1 MTTPVVFV
9 SYSHDDLDH
18 KRWVLELSTRLRK
31 SGVDVILDQWDL
43 TAGQDLA
50 SFMSNSLEK
59 ADRVLMVCTPNY
71 VAKAN
76 EGKGGVGVERMI
88 LTAEYLSNIDSK
100 KVIPVIKK
108 YGTPAVPIFFQT
120 KLYIDFSKS
129 SEFEASFDDLL
140 RNILEQPLIKKP
152 EIGLSPFDKGVESKA
167 KPSHNPIL
175 NLMKIIIDH
184 YEKTGRHDID
194 ITRLH
199 NLQIASSRTMTDI
212 IINQALQ
219 LNLISRDTMNGCVWL
234 EDEGK
239 LYAVENE
246 LIQ

>member
-18 KRWVLELSTRLRK
+18 KRWVLELSTRLRR

-50 SFMSNSLEK
+50 SFMSNSLDK

-76 EGKGGVGVERMI
+76 KGKGGVGAERMI

-108 YGTPAVPIFFQT
+108 HGTPSVPTFFQT

-140 RNILEQPLIKKP
+140 RNILDQPLIKKP
-152 EIGLSPFDKGVESKA
+152 EIGLSPFDKDVESEA
-167 KPSHNPIL
+167 KPNHDPVL
-175 NLMKIIIDH
+175 DLMKVIIEQ
-184 YEKTGRHDID
+184 YEKTGRQDVD

-199 NLQIASSRTMTDI
+199 QLNIASSRTMTDI
-212 IINQALQ
+212 IINQAAQ
-219 LNLISRDTMNGCVWL
+219 LNLIGLDTMNGCVWL
-234 EDEGK
+234 EDKGK

-246 LIQ
+246 LI